1 MDNQRGLGKI
11 GYISNVRLNDKNENY
26 LTFLSKLAGRQITD
40 SELDD
45 FIESDDFHIEYYNQ
59 EGQKCNE
66 EDALS
71 LKFKLPWPDI
81 KTGLPLYGFFRRIDT
96 TKRFMGVFW
105 QTSGNTIRK
114 IGFIK
119 PTCWDDLSILCNEPI
134 SEDSISEH
142 ITSDF
147 LFYNNAGYTKYADG
161 TPVTKET
168 GRYIKFQTDLKDK
181 NGHIIVGWFT
191 KGKSRYEGVSWGTE
205 KDFEEKKTQLYK
217 KIFIGR
223 LLFDSIEDCNKFLKT
238 LADKI
243 LGDEPWGYAK
253 GNDNQDNTESV
264 YDYPILKSYIEFEL
278 DRLFYE
284 QEELNMPDRI
294 IYNDKKDKVLF
305 NTNLLDKYGYDL
317 IIAGDFNIGIS
328 DRLYISDPVISPRTS
343 EIKKLGFDSKI
354 EPQTPCFFKDIN
366 EIVFHGDWEF
376 EYSSEKYE
384 HIIEERIER
393 FPAKYRKKNTI
404 ELSTLFQSAIV
415 FAKKI
420 AQRNYKFIVPM
431 YYPTAKRIQLLMPIY
446 LEDRSLRKQPDFA
459 LVLTPLSDEKM
470 YIPETILG
478 LKEVYQDARLIAKPD
493 ESWLNPEKLK

>member
-1 MDNQRGLGKI
+1 MYYQKRGLRNI
-11 GYISNVRLNDKNENY
+11 GFIVNLDNY
-26 LTFLSKLAGRQITD
+26 LTILSTIAGKQITNN
-40 SELDD
+40 ELDA
-45 FIESDDFHIEYYNQ
+45 FIESKDCQIEYYNQ
-59 EGQKCNE
+59 DGEKCEKEN
-66 EDALS
+66 AIS

-81 KTGLPLYGFFRRIDT
+81 KTGCPIYGTFQRKDT
-96 TKRFMGVFW
+96 SLDFMGVFW
-105 QTSGNTIRK
+105 QTARSVLRKYGTIK
-114 IGFIK
+114 S
-119 PTCWDDLSILCNEPI
+119 TCWDDLRIMCNNPI
-134 SEDSISEH
+134 TEDSISDH
-142 ITSDF
+142 IISDF
-147 LFYNNAGYTKYADG
+147 TFYNSAGYTQYNDG

-181 NGHIIVGWFT
+181 DGNILVGWFT
-191 KGKSRYEGVSWGTE
+191 KGKSRYEGISWGTE

-217 KIFIGR
+217 KTFIGR
-223 LLFDSIEDCNKFLKT
+223 IIFDSLEDCNKFLNT
-238 LADKI
+238 LSDKI

-253 GNDNQDNTESV
+253 EDVNQDSTDSV
-264 YDYPILKSYIEFEL
+264 FDYPILKSYIEFEL

-284 QEELNMPDRI
+284 QETLNMPDRI

-317 IIAGDFNIGIS
+317 IIAGDFSTGIS
-328 DRLYISDPVISPRTS
+328 DRFYISNPIISPRTS
-343 EIKKLGFDSKI
+343 DIKKLGFDSKK

-384 HIIEERIER
+384 HIIEDRIER

-404 ELSTLFQSAIV
+404 ELSTLFQAAIT

-431 YYPTAKRIQLLMPIY
+431 YYPTERRIQLLMPIY
-446 LEDRSLRKQPDFA
+446 LEDRSLKKQPDFA
-459 LVLTPLSDEKM
+459 LVLTPLSDDKM